1 MRGLIQ
7 GLLPALLIFCVGC
20 SKEEAGV
27 VSAASEA
34 YRVIGSRSL
43 ERLLRGSGRSLRLLM
58 SNG

>member
-34 YRVIGSRSL
+34 YHVIGFGDA
-43 ERLLRGSGRSLRLLM
+43 ETYLRFSAIW
-58 SNG
+58 